1 MSSIFFGFFRNVF
14 VGIGNK
20 GGDRGIFIF
29 GKEIIATV
37 VFLGWVFVCV
47 FFANKAS
54 ADPTAIIYDID
65 GNDVEYARTIE
76 TVTRSIQHYKK
87 PSIDL
92 NNYEGQ
98 NWMDVLGQGIEAYTN
113 GDFVEAEHAFN
124 YLVIKGRP
132 RNIDAHVWQV
142 KAFYQ
147 RNKRQSNQK
156 KAKDSTCQMLDVKEK
171 LFNIGLFQDFKK
183 RVIQN
188 NHPLEFSAD
197 AWFDR
202 KDAEN
207 SLENQDY
214 KKASELLRRSVKE
227 DKWNYDSW
235 RLLAFS
241 EYHESGKQTE
251 VAVNV
256 WKEAVI
262 YHPKFKELID
272 QFQELNDSN

>member
-1 MSSIFFGFFRNVF
+1 MSLIFFGFFRNVF

-20 GGDRGIFIF
+20 GGDRKTFIF
-29 GKEIIATV
+29 GKKTIATA

-47 FFANKAS
+47 FFANNAC

-65 GNDVEYARTIE
+65 GNDVEYAETIE
-76 TVTRSIQHYKK
+76 TVPRSIQHYET

-92 NNYEGQ
+92 NKYEGQ
-98 NWMDVLGQGIEAYTN
+98 NWIDVLGQGIEAYTN
-113 GDFVEAEHAFN
+113 GDFVEAEYAFN
-124 YLVIKGRP
+124 YLVVKGRP
-132 RNIDAHVWQV
+132 SNIDAHVWQV

-147 RNKRQSNQK
+147 RNKRQSNQE
-156 KAKDSTCQMLDVKEK
+156 KAKDSTCQMLDIKEK
-171 LFNIGLFQDFKK
+171 IFNIGLFQDFKK

-188 NHPLEFSAD
+188 NHPSEFSAD

-202 KDAEN
+202 KDAES

-227 DKWNYDSW
+227 DKWNYDGW

-241 EYHESGKQTE
+241 EYHKSGKQTE

-262 YHPKFKELID
+262 YHPKFKGLID